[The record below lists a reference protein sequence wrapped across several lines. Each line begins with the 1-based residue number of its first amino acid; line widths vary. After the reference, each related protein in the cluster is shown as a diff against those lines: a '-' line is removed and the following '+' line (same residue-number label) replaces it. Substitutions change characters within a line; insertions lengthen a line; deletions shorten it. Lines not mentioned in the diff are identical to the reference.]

1 MEEMTITLTGTG
13 NAGKEAYKEL
23 LNQMFTR
30 AESQRGGSKLLHV
43 TNLYAQCITLQRA
56 IDETLK
62 DREASIIELF
72 LDAGKPVG
80 ERCDLG
86 EECFT
91 VSDKKDF
98 NYSGNDDDG
107 LYSAKMQQINVNKAE
122 GKVLTAELN
131 AIKKRIE
138 FEHPNMHVEHNYNL
152 MYNGY
157 YPEVHANVVVTP
169 EAR

>member
-13 NAGKEAYKEL
+13 KAGQEEYKQL
-23 LNQMFTR
+23 LNQLFTR
-30 AESQRGGSKLLHV
+30 AQMARGGSLLSRL
-43 TNLYAQCITLQRA
+43 TKLYAQFTTLQRA
-56 IDETLK
+56 IDEVLSDK
-62 DREASIIELF
+62 ESQIIELF
-72 LDAGKPVG
+72 MEDGNPIG
-80 ERCDLG
+80 ERCDIFT
-86 EECFT
+86 ECFT

-107 LYSAKMQQINVNKAE
+107 LYSAKMRQIDNIKAE

-152 MYNGY
+152 TYNGTY
-157 YPEVHANVVVTP
+157 AEVHNAVVA
-169 EAR
+169 EN